1 MIHSYDIGV
10 ALGNGGDNVN
20 VIEACRKLKGKELET
35 EGFIGFFSLKKGNLL
50 ILKVE
55 KQL

>member
-35 EGFIGFFSLKKGNLL
+35 DGFIGFFSLKKGNLL